1 MKKSIKI
8 LNSYFDYEDN
18 YSLFTIEGAIRI
30 SKSELKI
37 IDFEE
42 MRNGFCEINIPEK
55 KIDLSLASEKQLID
69 ELEKRICKNKS
80 KFENLKKFR
89 LQQIF
94 GD

>member
-8 LNSYFDYEDN
+8 LNSYFDYGDN
-18 YSLFTIEGAIRI
+18 YSQFTFEGAIRI

-69 ELEKRICKNKS
+69 ELEKRIWKKEFVKINQ
-80 KFENLKKFR
+80 NLK
-89 LQQIF
+89 I
-94 GD
+94 